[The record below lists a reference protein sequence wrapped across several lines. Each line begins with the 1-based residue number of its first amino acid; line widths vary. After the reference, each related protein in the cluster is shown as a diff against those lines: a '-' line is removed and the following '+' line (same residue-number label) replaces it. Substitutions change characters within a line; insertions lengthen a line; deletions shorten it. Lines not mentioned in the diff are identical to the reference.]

1 MQNGSS
7 ASEAHPTIPWLRLTF
22 PMRKILLIA
31 WRDYLATVRT
41 KSFLIGLL
49 LIPLLLVGGGGVV
62 GVLSAFMVLTGDTEE
77 KTFAIIDRTPGE
89 KLFPVLQDA
98 AKQRNQQLEQRPA
111 LRRLHTPFQLEKV
124 IPSADTKEAIDQQ
137 RFELS
142 ERVLKGEFF
151 GFVEIGP
158 GVVSAEK
165 TDIPLTIPDPLRTG
179 HSPLHD
185 LSKKVI
191 TPAKEGDRAY
201 LRYQAER
208 MTYLDFPNWVQ
219 DALNQAIL
227 RQRWIDAGMP
237 AEKLPSL
244 QPIGLQQ
251 EGLTRRDDTGTLR
264 DAPLSH
270 QLAGHLLPGGVVFL
284 MFMAVMIGTGPAM
297 QSIVEEKMQR
307 ISEVLLGSVGPFE
320 LMMGK
325 LLGLTGVSLTIS
337 VVYLSAALAGGS
349 FAGVL
354 EYLPVPVLIWFLPF
368 QVLALMMY
376 GSLSLAIG
384 AAAKDLK
391 GTQPYIFPVAML
403 ATLPMFFLVPVLQHP
418 NSGFATAL
426 SFFPFASPMVM
437 IARLSVPPGVAW
449 WQPVAAIIPM
459 ALTTLACVYA
469 AGRVFRVGILMQ
481 GKGAGVSDLVRWVV
495 RG

>member
-1 MQNGSS
+1 
-7 ASEAHPTIPWLRLTF
+7 
-22 PMRKILLIA
+22 MRKILLIA

-49 LIPLLLVGGGGVV
+49 LIPLLLVGGGALV
-62 GVLSAFMVLTGDTEE
+62 GVLSAFMVLTGDTED
-77 KTFAIIDRTPGE
+77 KTFAVIDRTPGE
-89 KLFPVLQDA
+89 KLFPELA
-98 AKQRNQQLEQRPA
+98 AAAQRRNDQLGRMKRLRPTF
-111 LRRLHTPFQLEKV
+111 LLER
-124 IPSADTKEAIDQQ
+124 IAPSADTEEAIQQQ

-142 ERVLKGEFF
+142 ERVLKGDFF

-158 GVVSAEK
+158 AVLTPPKS
-165 TDIPLTIPDPLRTG
+165 DLPPPLPTPPLPPG
-179 HSPLHD
+179 HSPLRD
-185 LSKKVI
+185 LSKKMLNPI
-191 TPAKEGDRAY
+191 KQGDRAY
-201 LRYQAER
+201 MRYQTER
-208 MTYLDFPNWVQ
+208 ITFQDFPNWAEEV
-219 DALNQAIL
+219 LNQAIL
-227 RQRWIDAGMP
+227 KQRWIAGGMP
-237 AEKLPSL
+237 ADKLPSL
-244 QPIGLQQ
+244 QPVGLQT
-251 EGLTRRDDTGTLR
+251 EGLTRRDESGEIH
-264 DAPLSH
+264 DAPLAH
-270 QLAGHLLPGGVVFL
+270 QLAGHLLPGGIVFL

-297 QSIVEEKMQR
+297 QSVVEEKLQR

-337 VVYLSAALAGGS
+337 VVYLGAALAGGS
-349 FAGVL
+349 FAGML
-354 EYLPVPVLIWFLPF
+354 QFLPIPVLIWFMPF

-391 GTQPYIFPVAML
+391 GTQPYILPVAML

-418 NSGFATAL
+418 NSSFSTAL
-426 SFFPFASPMVM
+426 SFFPFAAPMVM
-437 IARLSVPPGVAW
+437 IARMSVPPGVPW

-481 GKGAGVSDLVRWVV
+481 GKAAGIGDLVRWVV